1 MAERRMFAKSIV
13 LSDAFLDM
21 PMSARCLY
29 FTMGMLADDDGFVG
43 SPKSIMRQCGATD
56 DDMKILLAKRY
67 VLGFESGII
76 VIKHWRMNNYLQND
90 RHKTT
95 TYLDEFA
102 TLSIDNK
109 GAYTEKNNVCIQNV
123 YTGKVSIGKNSI
135 GKVSINNKE
144 INKEDE
150 EPIDI
155 FEYDWVHDNDN
166 IDKTNNN
173 EKDIDVSSS
182 IFDIYQNEIGSLSSR
197 QYEKINNYLNQLN
210 IELIKEAIYRTADA
224 NAKSFKYFETIVK
237 DWINKGYK
245 TIGDIPNLK
254 SNRKRIS
261 EPVWLDKPI
270 EKEASLV
277 TDEDRREFEID

>member
-109 GAYTEKNNVCIQNV
+109 GAYTEKNNSCIQNV
-123 YTGKVSIGKNSI
+123 YTGKVSIGKYS
-135 GKVSINNKE
+135 
-144 INKEDE
+144 
-150 EPIDI
+150 
-155 FEYDWVHDNDN
+155 
-166 IDKTNNN
+166 IDKINNN
-173 EKDIDVSSS
+173 EEDNNAADS
-182 IFDIYQNEIGSLSSR
+182 IFDTYQNEIGTLSAR
-197 QYEKINNYLNQLN
+197 QYEKINNYLDKLN
-210 IELIKEAIYRTADA
+210 SELIKEAIYRTCDA
-224 NAKSFKYFETIVK
+224 NVKSFKYFEIIVK

-245 TIGDIPNLK
+245 TVADIPSYK
-254 SNRKRIS
+254 SKSKKVS
-261 EPVWLDKPI
+261 ETNWLDKPI
-270 EKEASLV
+270 EKEVSLV
-277 TDEDRREFEID
+277 TDEDRREFGLD